1 MIHYCMDI
9 LLFLERL
16 SEKKPVL
23 LVFFAGAF
31 LLVQGASGLGKE
43 EYSMALIVMGIVLV
57 SFSLAK
63 MNGK

>member
-1 MIHYCMDI
+1 MDI

-23 LVFFAGAF
+23 LLFSAGA
-31 LLVQGASGLGKE
+31 LLLLQGANGFGKQD
-43 EYSMALIVMGIVLV
+43 YSMALIVMGIVLV